1 MVYFSLNVR
10 CVSDVAFSGG
20 DGGGGGERESSACVD
35 VDGESFFTETGVFSV
50 MVIRRF
56 ILFRVDIPCV
66 ESISLTDPEWD
77 CRPCNMTFFSRLLV
91 YLGSLQVR
99 KRHRQRCESPCGVMC
114 TKLPSHGHAAIKYT
128 NVFIS
133 GNHYISYME

>member
-10 CVSDVAFSGG
+10 CVRALFCGG
-20 DGGGGGERESSACVD
+20 GGGGGGGGGERASAACVD
-35 VDGESFFTETGVFSV
+35 LDGESAFTETGVFSV

-56 ILFRVDIPCV
+56 ILLRVDIPCV
-66 ESISLTDPEWD
+66 ESISLTDPECD
-77 CRPCNMTFFSRLLV
+77 CRPCNMAFLSRQLV

-99 KRHRQRCESPCGVMC
+99 KRHRQRCESPCRVIC
-114 TKLPSHGHAAIKYT
+114 TKPPSHDHAAINCT

-133 GNHYISYME
+133 GRHID